1 MIETVNE
8 SVIKIEP
15 KIVLDGNAWGDI
27 TGDIGEQSDLV
38 AEFAKKMNV
47 EPTVLASRIDL
58 NEVKTNGIFFF
69 DYTAINKPLGGGG
82 FMAVN
87 VWGSTISQTIYGECN
102 IWIRSADEMDLL
114 SEYAWVELADESDI
128 DKKVDKIPG
137 KGLSTND
144 YTTTEKDKLAGLF
157 LPAYASIYV
166 DNGNTAQSIPTGT
179 TYTKITAY
187 TTNGQSANCTP
198 DAANDKITITQA
210 GVYSVTYTASYTADV
225 NNVTFR
231 GAVFLGGVEQG
242 NIHSGG
248 QMGLQGAMR
257 STACSG
263 FINVATVPVDIDVRI
278 RHDNGGTV
286 AITHVYANLNIDR
299 IG

>member
-15 KIVLDGNAWGDI
+15 KIVLDGTVWGDI
-27 TGDIGEQSDLV
+27 TGTIANQTDLITLFDGKMDV
-38 AEFAKKMNV
+38 A
-47 EPTVLASRIDL
+47 PTVLASETNADNVTGDGKYAIDNSIL
-58 NEVKTNGIFFF
+58 CVYNVGTVTYQTFITDEYTMMFRMGDGGIWS
-69 DYTAINKPLGGGG
+69 AWNQVARQEQIN
-82 FMAVN
+82 
-87 VWGSTISQTIYGECN
+87 
-102 IWIRSADEMDLL
+102 ADLET
-114 SEYAWVELADESDI
+114 
-128 DKKVDKIPG
+128 KVDKIIG

-248 QMGLQGAMR
+248 QMGLQGALR

-263 FINVATVPVDIDVRI
+263 FINVTSVPADIDVRV
-278 RHDNGGTV
+278 RHDNVGSV
-286 AITHVYANLNIDR
+286 NMTHVYANLNIDR